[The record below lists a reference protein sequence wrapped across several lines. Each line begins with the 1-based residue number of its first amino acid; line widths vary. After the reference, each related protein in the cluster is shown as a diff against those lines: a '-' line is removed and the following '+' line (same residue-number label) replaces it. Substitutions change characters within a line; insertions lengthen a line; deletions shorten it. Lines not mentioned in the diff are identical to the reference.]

1 MECLYQ
7 MIEILPMDGDA
18 AYIGRVATYGTA
30 ACIGRTATNS
40 TMSCIGRAAMDDKVD
55 GGDEASD

>member
-1 MECLYQ
+1 

-18 AYIGRVATYGTA
+18 AYIGRATTYSTA